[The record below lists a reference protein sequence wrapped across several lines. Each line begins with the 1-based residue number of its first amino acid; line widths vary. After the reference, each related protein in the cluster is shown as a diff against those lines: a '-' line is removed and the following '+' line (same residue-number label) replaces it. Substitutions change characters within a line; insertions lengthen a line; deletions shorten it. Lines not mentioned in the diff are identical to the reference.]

1 MVNFLMQSSQQDA
14 AGPPQPDGPP
24 ASPAP
29 VGGAA
34 VDPVQTLRLMAMGLT
49 AMEQRL
55 LEGTVKV
62 SQRRNPRL
70 VMLNVNQAMDA
81 DVLILNARDAGA
93 SQWARENTWILGKAV
108 IWVEGTDV
116 PKGHTIARRP
126 VQWPILPMLLARA
139 LENGPGA
146 AVKKTEPSTQ
156 GDSAR
161 AKDPGAV
168 APAPLRSHQSV
179 LVVDDSLAVRAH
191 LRTQLELRGFV
202 VTDADS
208 VQSAMGKLTKQVF
221 DCVLMDV
228 LMPGAD
234 GYEGCRQIKARQRG
248 GRTLPVIMLTSKT
261 SPFDRIRGKMAGCD
275 AYLTKPVDPEQLY
288 DVLTQQLQAAQAAGG
303 ATRPAS
309 EGGGGSTLGLTRP
322 A

>member
-1 MVNFLMQSSQQDA
+1 MVNILMQSSVQGTGGENA
-14 AGPPQPDGPP
+14 PLGLPA
-24 ASPAP
+24 ASPATP
-29 VGGAA
+29 SDV
-34 VDPVQTLRLMAMGLT
+34 VEESVQTLKLMAMGLT

-81 DVLILNARDAGA
+81 DVLILNARDAA
-93 SQWARENTWILGKAV
+93 ANQWAQKNAWVNGKAV
-108 IWVEGTDV
+108 IWVEGADV
-116 PKGHTIARRP
+116 PKGHTVARRP

-146 AVKKTEPSTQ
+146 AVKKPTTVASE
-156 GDSAR
+156 GGLAR
-161 AKDPGAV
+161 DPGAV

-191 LRTQLELRGFV
+191 LRSQLELRGFV

-208 VQSAMGKLTKQVF
+208 VQTAMGKVTTQTF

-288 DVLTQQLQAAQAAGG
+288 EVLTQQLQAAQAAGG
-303 ATRPAS
+303 APRTS
-309 EGGGGSTLGLTRP
+309 SSGGTSTLGLTRP

>member
-1 MVNFLMQSSQQDA
+1 MVNFLMQSSVVE
-14 AGPPQPDGPP
+14 AGNSVPSSVSQ
-24 ASPAP
+24 PAP
-29 VGGAA
+29 LETAPPEG
-34 VDPVQTLRLMAMGLT
+34 VQTLKLMAMGLT

-93 SQWARENTWILGKAV
+93 NQWAQKNTWISGKAV
-108 IWVEGTDV
+108 IWVEGADV

-146 AVKKTEPSTQ
+146 AVKKAAPAAASVA
-156 GDSAR
+156 GP

-168 APAPLRSHQSV
+168 APAALRAHQSV

-191 LRTQLELRGFV
+191 LRSQLELRGFV

-208 VQSAMGKLTKQVF
+208 VQTAMGKVTTQTF

-234 GYEGCRQIKARQRG
+234 GYEGCRQIKARQRS

-288 DVLTQQLQAAQAAGG
+288 EVLTQQLQAAQAASGTSRSTSSGG
-303 ATRPAS
+303 A
-309 EGGGGSTLGLTRP
+309 STIGLTRP

>member
-1 MVNFLMQSSQQDA
+1 MVNFLMQSSVVEV
-14 AGPPQPDGPP
+14 GNSVPSSFSQPMPLES
-24 ASPAP
+24 ASA
-29 VGGAA
+29 
-34 VDPVQTLRLMAMGLT
+34 DTVQTLKLMAIGLT

-70 VMLNVNQAMDA
+70 VMLNADQAMDA
-81 DVLILNARDAGA
+81 DVLILNVGDAA
-93 SQWARENTWILGKAV
+93 ANQWAQNNAWISGKAV
-108 IWVEGTDV
+108 IWVEGADV
-116 PKGHTIARRP
+116 PKGHTVARRP

-146 AVKKTEPSTQ
+146 AVRKAA
-156 GDSAR
+156 SAVGSDAGP

-168 APAPLRSHQSV
+168 APAALRAHQSV

-191 LRTQLELRGFV
+191 LRSQLELRGFV

-208 VQSAMGKLTKQVF
+208 VQAAMGKVTTQTF

-248 GRTLPVIMLTSKT
+248 GRMSPVIMLTSKT

-288 DVLTQQLQAAQAAGG
+288 QVLTQQLQAAQAAGG
-303 ATRPAS
+303 TPRSTFSGGAS
-309 EGGGGSTLGLTRP
+309 TVALTRP

>member
-1 MVNFLMQSSQQDA
+1 MVNFLMQSSLVE
-14 AGPPQPDGPP
+14 AGNSVPSP
-24 ASPAP
+24 ASQPAP
-29 VGGAA
+29 LETASSES
-34 VDPVQTLRLMAMGLT
+34 VQTLKLMAMGLT

-70 VMLNVNQAMDA
+70 LMLNANQAMDA
-81 DVLILNARDAGA
+81 DVLILNARDAA
-93 SQWARENTWILGKAV
+93 ANQWAQKNAWVNGKAV
-108 IWVEGTDV
+108 IWVEGADV
-116 PKGHTIARRP
+116 PKGHTVARRP

-139 LENGPGA
+139 LENGPGD
-146 AVKKTEPSTQ
+146 AVKQPTTVASE
-156 GDSAR
+156 GLAR
-161 AKDPGAV
+161 DPGAV

-191 LRTQLELRGFV
+191 LRSQLELRGFV

-208 VQSAMGKLTKQVF
+208 VQTAMGKVTTQTF

-288 DVLTQQLQAAQAAGG
+288 EVLTQQLQAAQAAGG
-303 ATRPAS
+303 APRTS
-309 EGGGGSTLGLTRP
+309 SSGGASTLGLTRP

>member
-1 MVNFLMQSSQQDA
+1 MVNFLMQSSLVE
-14 AGPPQPDGPP
+14 AGNSVPSP
-24 ASPAP
+24 ASQPAP
-29 VGGAA
+29 LETASSES
-34 VDPVQTLRLMAMGLT
+34 VQTLKLMAMGLT

-70 VMLNVNQAMDA
+70 LMLNANQAMDA
-81 DVLILNARDAGA
+81 DVLILNARDAA
-93 SQWARENTWILGKAV
+93 ANQWAQKNTWISGKAV
-108 IWVEGTDV
+108 IWVEGTNV
-116 PKGHTIARRP
+116 PKGHTVARRP

-139 LENGPGA
+139 LESGPGA
-146 AVKKTEPSTQ
+146 TDKK
-156 GDSAR
+156 AA
-161 AKDPGAV
+161 AKADKVASPAGDPGAV
-168 APAPLRSHQSV
+168 APAPLRAHQSV

-191 LRTQLELRGFV
+191 LRSQLELRGFV

-208 VQSAMGKLTKQVF
+208 VQAAMGKMTSQTF

-234 GYEGCRQIKARQRG
+234 GYEGCRQIKARQRS

-288 DVLTQQLQAAQAAGG
+288 EVLTQQLQAAQAPGG
-303 ATRPAS
+303 ASRLPSSEAAS
-309 EGGGGSTLGLTRP
+309 TMGLTRP